1 MVATELLSGIEKI
14 ARLLGEKGFNVSVRS
29 IREKNLFNEVTE
41 FELVRAVSKDM
52 GFVLSVRIGKA
63 LESRIHV
70 YYAKRSGDLEDLVD
84 ELESLGFSVSVDDKG
99 ITAST
104 QTSLDDAYRIVTRLV
119 DVLKT

>member
-41 FELVRAVSKDM
+41 FELVRAVSKNMD
-52 GFVLSVRIGKA
+52 FVLSVRIGKA

-70 YYAKRSGDLEDLVD
+70 YYAKRSGDLENLVD